1 MGLRRP
7 ERKAAPASVRA
18 GFFAVV
24 PQLSGLSIVYVLA
37 GCAWLA
43 LPSAFADEATVYQC
57 KDKNGTVI
65 FSGTPCG
72 ADAKTRVIDAPNA
85 GTGGDNKGIKALA
98 NQYDERRAE
107 ESKQAAKTARA
118 EAAARAAEAKAAA
131 NRPKS
136 SSPPVLIESPYG
148 GYPAP
153 GYYPGSGSLG
163 TSWGV
168 SGGSGGWSIGAGSY
182 PPSYVPDYGQPYSNP
197 RSNPRPHPAPAVPYV
212 YQNPGISGQ
221 FPGGAPG
228 STGSNWKPE
237 KR

>member
-1 MGLRRP
+1 MSKLLFFSVTGVFTGGLWL
-7 ERKAAPASVRA
+7 AASAASV
-18 GFFAVV
+18 
-24 PQLSGLSIVYVLA
+24 
-37 GCAWLA
+37 AW
-43 LPSAFADEATVYQC
+43 ADEALVYQC
-57 KDKNGTVI
+57 KDKNGTMV

-85 GTGGDNKGIKALA
+85 GTGGDKHGINDLA
-98 NQYDERRAE
+98 KQYDQRRA
-107 ESKQAAKTARA
+107 QAAKEAAQTARA
-118 EAAARAAEAKAAA
+118 EAAARVAEA
-131 NRPKS
+131 NRPKPQ
-136 SSPPVLIESPYG
+136 PPIIIENPYG
-148 GYPAP
+148 GAYA
-153 GYYPGSGSLG
+153 GSGSYG

-182 PPSYVPDYGQPYSNP
+182 PPYYPSSNYP
-197 RSNPRPHPAPAVPYV
+197 SSNGHHHPKPPPAVPYV